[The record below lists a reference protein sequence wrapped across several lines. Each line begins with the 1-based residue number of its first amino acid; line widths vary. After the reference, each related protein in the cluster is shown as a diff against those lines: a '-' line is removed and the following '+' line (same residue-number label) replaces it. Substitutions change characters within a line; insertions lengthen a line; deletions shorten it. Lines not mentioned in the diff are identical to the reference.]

1 MKGNPMKVASCFFAL
16 FFVAALAAPA
26 ALGAPV
32 LKNGDRWP
40 VSSPRAV
47 AVDTVD
53 HLVFMARGNMLTVL
67 SDALA
72 VRSRIDLD
80 AEIRC
85 ISYSNGYI
93 FAATGSQGLVLVDV
107 TDPTDPQQRSTFTPT
122 DGSAVASV
130 YASGDY
136 AYITNAGNRFKIV
149 DVSDPSDPDE
159 IGAEAL
165 PGLLVSAVNV
175 DVSDDVAAVVDQVNG
190 LHLLTISDKTDPQWE
205 SLTPI
210 AGAFDVR
217 LDGSY
222 AYVASIAGGLD
233 IVDIAEISDPEPR
246 GSYAPVDGYS
256 VGVLVDGDTAWL
268 ADQVNGL
275 HRIDIAD
282 KDAPAW
288 QQTYG
293 GTTGAYSVA
302 TGGTSAYVCDHERGL
317 QQLVAGAR
325 VNTYR
330 PLASAQNLFV
340 DDDEYLYM
348 VDSAA
353 DGEGLRILDAF
364 NPGNVGY
371 LGFVETPGQAHGVFV
386 DGDYAY
392 VADGNSGLQI
402 INISDKSNP
411 VISGTQMTAD
421 SAQAVSVSGNYAY
434 IADLAAGL
442 RVIDVS
448 APAAP
453 SIVGSC
459 STSDIAYGV
468 AVSGNYAYVADGL
481 SGLHVIDVSN
491 PASPLPVG
499 SCDTPGSARDVYIS
513 GTNAYVADNT
523 SGVQVI
529 NVADKTN
536 PQIIGSYDT
545 GNANGIFVSG
555 NIANVADMENGL
567 VTLDVSDPAS
577 PSKIDDWS
585 TGTTA
590 SALHL
595 HVAGEYVY
603 VAEGLGGAAI
613 YQLSDEDPFVPTQS
627 SGSGGGGGCFI
638 TSLGL

>member
-1 MKGNPMKVASCFFAL
+1 MKVASCFFAL
-16 FFVAALAAPA
+16 VFVAALAAPA

-40 VSSPRAV
+40 VSAPRAV

-246 GSYAPVDGYS
+246 GSYTPTDGYS
-256 VGVLVDGDTAWL
+256 VGVFVDGDTAWL

-340 DDDEYLYM
+340 DDDDYLYM

-364 NPGNVGY
+364 NPGNIGY
-371 LGFVETPGQAHGVFV
+371 LAFVETPGQAYSVFV
-386 DGDYAY
+386 DGNYAYVADGDQGLQIIDVSERSNPGAPVQVATGGTAYDVSVSGDYAY
-392 VADGNSGLQI
+392 VASGANGLYIIDLSDNSTLQVPTGGTAYGV
-402 INISDKSNP
+402 S
-411 VISGTQMTAD
+411 ISGGHAYVASGNAGLYIVNLSDNSTLQVATGGTSYGISVSGNYAYVACGTAGLYIVD
-421 SAQAVSVSGNYAY
+421 LRDNSTFQADTAGTAHDVFVSGNYAY
-434 IADLAAGL
+434 IAD
-442 RVIDVS
+442 
-448 APAAP
+448 
-453 SIVGSC
+453 
-459 STSDIAYGV
+459 
-468 AVSGNYAYVADGL
+468 
-481 SGLHVIDVSN
+481 
-491 PASPLPVG
+491 
-499 SCDTPGSARDVYIS
+499 
-513 GTNAYVADNT
+513 GT
-523 SGVQVI
+523 
-529 NVADKTN
+529 
-536 PQIIGSYDT
+536 
-545 GNANGIFVSG
+545 
-555 NIANVADMENGL
+555 NGL

-590 SALHL
+590 NAQHL
-595 HVAGEYVY
+595 HGVGEYVY

-613 YQLSDEDPFVPTQS
+613 YQLSDEDPFVPTHS